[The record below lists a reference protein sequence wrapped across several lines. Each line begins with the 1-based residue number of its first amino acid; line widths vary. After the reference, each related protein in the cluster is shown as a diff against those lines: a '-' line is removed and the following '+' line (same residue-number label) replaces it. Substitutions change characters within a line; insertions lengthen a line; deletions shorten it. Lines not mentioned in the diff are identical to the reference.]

1 MSVDGLIT
9 IESAL
14 SARDTADRL
23 AAIAEAKSL
32 TIFARIDHAANAREI
47 GMELRPTELLIF
59 GNPNG
64 GTPLMQDKQTAG
76 IDLPLRVL
84 VWEDA
89 DSRVWLSYDDVRWIA
104 KRQALEVQSETSVKA
119 IETALAAITRAAAN
133 PSLLP

>member
-84 VWEDA
+84 VWQDS

-104 KRQALEVQSETSVKA
+104 KRHALEVQSETSVKA